1 MPTPT
6 SAPARTRDPWI
17 WARDAAVMAL
27 LYGSGLRI
35 SEALGLKR
43 RDVPMPG
50 EGDVLIV
57 TGKGNKT
64 RMVPV
69 LQNVLALIAG
79 LCRDVPASACRRT
92 GRSLSAPAAAR

>member
-1 MPTPT
+1 MT
-6 SAPARTRDPWI
+6 AAKRLADADERAGEDREPWI

-43 RDVPMPG
+43 RDVPAPG
-50 EGDVLIV
+50 EGDVLVV

-69 LQNVLALIAG
+69 LQNVLFLNYLHIAE
-79 LCRDVPASACRRT
+79 PAE
-92 GRSLSAPAAAR
+92 LKP